1 MHVRRSSASRDVLLF
16 LKYWGLPASVSTLA
30 VFVVLAFSRVYV
42 PLPQFFAVDRVNVS
56 ASTLALAGLVVAFV
70 VTLDEPVGHVWRTSS
85 RPVRWIAVIRFVCL
99 VGIAVLVGAF
109 ALPPLQAG
117 LNSAILVVLSVE
129 VAAARRLFGTQ
140 LAWIIPLTHVAFSSV
155 FGVVGEVLQPWAW
168 PIAEEL
174 TGELA
179 VTMMLNMLVGVVILV
194 APRRLLRARAQRAA
208 TGGAKRE
215 RYP

>member
-1 MHVRRSSASRDVLLF
+1 MTHRRVAALIHGWKLLPGLLALGVFAPLVASRF
-16 LKYWGLPASVSTLA
+16 QI
-30 VFVVLAFSRVYV
+30 
-42 PLPQFFAVDRVNVS
+42 PLPQFFAVDRVSVS

-70 VTLDEPVGHVWRTSS
+70 VTLDEPVSHVWRTSS
-85 RPVRWIAVIRFVCL
+85 RPVRRIAVLRFGCL

-117 LNSAILVVLSVE
+117 LNAAALVVLSVE
-129 VAAARRLFGTQ
+129 VVAARRLFGTH

-174 TGELA
+174 TGERA
-179 VTMMLNMLVGVVILV
+179 AAMMLTMLVGGVILV
-194 APRRLLRARAQRAA
+194 APRRMLYARAQRAA
-208 TGGAKRE
+208 TGRANRE
-215 RYP
+215 R

>member
-1 MHVRRSSASRDVLLF
+1 MTHRRVAALIHGWKLLPAFAPLVASRF
-16 LKYWGLPASVSTLA
+16 QI
-30 VFVVLAFSRVYV
+30 
-42 PLPQFFAVDRVNVS
+42 PLPQFFALDRENVS

-70 VTLDEPVGHVWRTSS
+70 VTLDEPVSHVWRTSS
-85 RPVRWIAVIRFVCL
+85 RPVRRIAVIRFGCL

-117 LNSAILVVLSVE
+117 LNAAALVVLSVE
-129 VAAARRLFGTQ
+129 VVAARRLFGTH

-174 TGELA
+174 TGERA
-179 VTMMLNMLVGVVILV
+179 AAMMLTMLVGGVILV
-194 APRRLLRARAQRAA
+194 APRRMLYARAQRAA

-215 RYP
+215 R